1 MSIRV
6 ESVNKGD
13 GDCKN
18 IEADMA
24 RSATETQKKWLYD
37 Y

>member
-1 MSIRV
+1 MYV
-6 ESVNKGD
+6 ETVKKDES
-13 GDCKN
+13 DCKN

-24 RSATETQKKWLYD
+24 RSVTETQKKWLYD